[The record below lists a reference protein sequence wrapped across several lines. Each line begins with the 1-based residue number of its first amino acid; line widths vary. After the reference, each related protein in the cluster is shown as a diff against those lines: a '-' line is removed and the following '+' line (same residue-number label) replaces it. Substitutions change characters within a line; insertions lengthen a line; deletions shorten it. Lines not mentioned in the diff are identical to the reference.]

1 MGEKPRLASAL
12 AKRGPPALMGAMA
25 AENQSLATYLPVL
38 VQVVLGL
45 SIPAAILLVSHIF
58 GQRAKGNYIKDKAYE
73 CGLPSEGKV
82 HPRFAVK
89 FHVTA
94 MLFILFDIEVVFLV
108 PWALVYREFLA
119 ASIAITGATA
129 VFLGILVF
137 GLVYELRRGALEWE
151 K

>member
-1 MGEKPRLASAL
+1 
-12 AKRGPPALMGAMA
+12 MA
-25 AENQSLATYLPVL
+25 AAESQSLSTYLPVL
-38 VQVVLGL
+38 VQVALGL
-45 SIPAAILLVSHIF
+45 SVPAAILIASHVF

-73 CGLPSEGKV
+73 CGLPMEGKP

-89 FHVTA
+89 FYVTA

-119 ASIAITGATA
+119 AGIAITAATA
-129 VFLGILVF
+129 VFLGVLIL
-137 GLVYELRRGALEWE
+137 GLAYEFKRGALEWE

>member
-1 MGEKPRLASAL
+1 
-12 AKRGPPALMGAMA
+12 MA
-25 AENQSLATYLPVL
+25 AAESQSLSTYLPVL

-45 SIPAAILLVSHIF
+45 SIPAIILAVSHLF

-73 CGLPSEGKV
+73 CGLPMEGKP

-89 FHVTA
+89 FYVTA

-119 ASIAITGATA
+119 AGIAITAATA
-129 VFLGILVF
+129 VFLGVLVL
-137 GLVYELRRGALEWE
+137 GLAYEYKRGALEWE

>member
-1 MGEKPRLASAL
+1 
-12 AKRGPPALMGAMA
+12 MA
-25 AENQSLATYLPVL
+25 ATEAQNLSTYLPVL
-38 VQVVLGL
+38 VQAVLGFA
-45 SIPAAILLVSHIF
+45 IPAGVVIASHIF

-73 CGLPSEGKV
+73 CGLPAEGKV

-89 FHVTA
+89 FYVTA

-119 ASIAITGATA
+119 AGIAITAATA
-129 VFLGILVF
+129 VFLGTLVL
-137 GLVYELRRGALEWE
+137 GLAYEVKRGALEWD

>member
-1 MGEKPRLASAL
+1 
-12 AKRGPPALMGAMA
+12 MA
-25 AENQSLATYLPVL
+25 AAEPQSLSTYLPAL
-38 VQVVLGL
+38 VQIVLGL
-45 SIPAAILLVSHIF
+45 SIPAIILIVSHVF

-73 CGLPSEGKV
+73 CGLPMEGKP

-89 FHVTA
+89 FYVTA

-119 ASIAITGATA
+119 AGIAITAATA
-129 VFLGILVF
+129 VFLGVLVL
-137 GLVYELRRGALEWE
+137 GLAYEFKRGALEWD